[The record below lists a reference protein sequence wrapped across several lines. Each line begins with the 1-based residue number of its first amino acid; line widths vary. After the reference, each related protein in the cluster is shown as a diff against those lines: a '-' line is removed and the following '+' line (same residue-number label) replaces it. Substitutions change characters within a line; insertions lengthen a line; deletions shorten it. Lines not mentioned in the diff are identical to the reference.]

1 MIARSAPPS
10 APRAML
16 PALLAVAGTLALTS
30 PAVAAEK
37 KACRASGE
45 SARVIVVYE
54 QEGVRYAE
62 SMTLRLTYP
71 ADQVTFADAAAGTDL
86 TARLLGMPEGTFAG
100 AAVRE
105 DGLRMVLSRAHGFRP
120 GDLVTVRFDRCAGA
134 VLPPATAFRCTVE
147 GAGSMNGTVPGAGCS
162 VRTVE

>member
-1 MIARSAPPS
+1 MIVRSARPL
-10 APRAML
+10 APRAIV
-16 PALLAVAGTLALTS
+16 PSLLVAAGTLSLAT
-30 PAVAAEK
+30 PAVAADQ

-45 SARVIVVYE
+45 SARVVVVYE

-71 ADQVTFADAAAGTDL
+71 ADQVTFADAAARTDL

-105 DGLRMVLSRAHGFRP
+105 DGLRMVLTRAHGFRP

-134 VLPPATAFRCTVE
+134 ALPPPTAFRCTVE